1 MLRVLSV
8 VAVGLVAA
16 VGQADSLT
24 FPVTTASGNAEV
36 SSRLMSGGRSISSV
50 ELRLQIPQLEV
61 NATDDGFQS
70 VEARGLNTLSQPG
83 LPNVPTA
90 GSLIAVPAGFEVSLE
105 KVDERQQIVE
115 EVIVEPAQRRF
126 RCGPSHHDGF
136 EFNRGV
142 YEAATTFPESNL
154 RLEEVGVFHGVRLV
168 RVGFYPVRFQP
179 AQRRVIVNPEVLV
192 RVNFAQTGEAAPV
205 EIPLAHYQMLRSSV
219 ANGNGLGNLVR
230 PHRGPEVMWIVTA
243 DSLKGTITELVEWKR
258 AKGLVVDVTTVTEA
272 GGKKEEIKKF
282 LKKKYDAASVKPTYL
297 LMVGNKDS
305 APAYK
310 ESTGSGAAATDWTYA
325 VLGSDEKIPAVF
337 QGRLLADN
345 EAEAKLQVSR
355 WIAYEKT
362 PAKESWYP
370 QATTIAS
377 NEGSNPSDKEY
388 AQQIQAALK
397 AGTYTKFDSFFQA
410 DKNATAANIK
420 AAMSEGRTWVSYF
433 GHGSGTSWGS
443 TNDSFG
449 NKQVGELANPG
460 RLPVVIDV
468 ACQNGS
474 WINLSKP
481 FAKAWVTHVD
491 GNRDAGAVAF
501 YGGSVNISWHEPAVM
516 SVGVAKNH
524 FEKKITS
531 LGGSVL
537 AGQLYLFEKMG
548 TGNNTFDNLKW
559 YNLFGDPSM
568 TMRTAVPAS
577 YELEHE
583 VRPVSGGYE
592 IEVSVTG
599 LRAEGVNV
607 ALSAPE
613 SGTLSVGS
621 TNTHGSTTLKVS
633 GELPSGAV
641 LTATGYNLETRQI
654 TIQ

>member
-1 MLRVLSV
+1 MLRPLSAL
-8 VAVGLVAA
+8 AVGLWASFGLA
-16 VGQADSLT
+16 ESLT

-36 SSRLMSGGRSISSV
+36 SSRLMSGNRSVSSV
-50 ELRLQIPQLEV
+50 ELRFQMPRLEV

-90 GSLIAVPAGFEVSLE
+90 GSLIAVPAGFDISLE

-126 RCGPSHHDGF
+126 RCGPSSNEGF

-142 YEAATTFPESNL
+142 YEGASTFPETNL
-154 RLEEVGVFHGVRLV
+154 KLEEVGNFHGVRLV

-179 AQRRVIVNPEVLV
+179 SQRRVVVNPEMLV
-192 RVNFAQTGEAAPV
+192 RVNFTQTRDAAPSV
-205 EIPLAHYQMLRSSV
+205 IPASLYQMLRSSV
-219 ANGNGLGNLVR
+219 ANGNGLGSSVR
-230 PHRGPEVMWIVTA
+230 PRRGPEVMWVVTA
-243 DSLKGTITELVEWKR
+243 DGLKSTIADLVAWKR
-258 AKGLVVDVTTVTEA
+258 AKGLVVDVMTVTET
-272 GGKKEEIKKF
+272 GSKKEDIKKF
-282 LKKKYDAASVKPTYL
+282 LKAKYDAASVKPTYL
-297 LMVGNKDS
+297 LMVGNKDT

-310 ESTGSGAAATDWTYA
+310 ESTASGAAATDWTYA
-325 VLGSDEKIPAVF
+325 TIGTDEKIPAMF
-337 QGRLLADN
+337 YGRLLADN
-345 EAEAKLQVSR
+345 ADEAKLQASR
-355 WIAYEKT
+355 WISYEKT
-362 PAKESWYP
+362 PDKGNWYP

-377 NEGSNPSDKEY
+377 SEGSNPSDKEY
-388 AQQIQAALK
+388 AEQIQAALK
-397 AGTYTKFDSFFQA
+397 AGTYTKADGFYQA
-410 DKNATAANIK
+410 DKTATAANIK
-420 AAMSEGRTWVSYF
+420 GSVNEGRSWMAYF

-449 NKQVGELANPG
+449 NAQVGELANG
-460 RLPVVIDV
+460 TRLPVIIDV

-474 WINLSKP
+474 WINLSKC
-481 FAKAWVTHVD
+481 FGKAWVTQPTS
-491 GNRDAGAVAF
+491 GAVAF

-548 TGNNTFDNLKW
+548 TGNNTLDNLKW

-568 TMRTAVPAS
+568 TIRTAVPAS
-577 YELEHE
+577 YQIAHE
-583 VRPVSGGYE
+583 VRPISGGYE
-592 IEVSVTG
+592 VEVSVKG
-599 LRAEGVNV
+599 SRLDGVSV

-621 TNTHGSTTLKVS
+621 TNTHGSAILKVT
-633 GELPSGAV
+633 GELPSGTV